1 MIVNTRMPCELEVG
15 FRFVPVGGC
24 LLPIGI
30 EPVVAQRA
38 RKGFSVMEGQLAK
51 ETKDVASGEKKSM
64 VQFKG
69 RMKRFGNV
77 TAVEKMDFEIQE
89 GSLVTLL
96 GPSGCGKTTLLR
108 MVAGLEEP
116 TEGDILI
123 NGKRVNDTPIHKRNL
138 GMIFQNYALFPHK
151 TIFENVAFGLRYRA
165 VPKAEIREKVT
176 RALEMVRL
184 PGVENRM
191 PSQLSGGQQQRIA
204 MARAIVIEPDVLL
217 MDEPLSALDENL
229 REAMR
234 REVGNL
240 QQMLGVTTIFVTHD
254 QREALSMSDK
264 ILVMKAGRKQQEG
277 RPEEV
282 YNEPANH
289 FVADFLGHSNF
300 LPGDVVDVESDHVRV
315 KIETGEVLYA
325 SNTNG
330 FSKGDRVE
338 MIVRAQRFDAF
349 TEGEFAPVEGMNHF
363 TGRIKDRSYMG
374 GEVSYF
380 IELGDG
386 REIHVISM
394 MRTRIYDVGETV
406 NVQVAPHHCHLIPLE
421 S

>member
-1 MIVNTRMPCELEVG
+1 ML
-15 FRFVPVGGC
+15 
-24 LLPIGI
+24 
-30 EPVVAQRA
+30 
-38 RKGFSVMEGQLAK
+38 
-51 ETKDVASGEKKSM
+51 
-64 VQFKG
+64 QFKG
-69 RMKRFGNV
+69 IYKRFGNV
-77 TAVEKMDFEIQE
+77 VAVEKMDFDIEE

-108 MVAGLEEP
+108 MVAGLEDP

-123 NGKRVNDTPIHKRNL
+123 NGTRINDVPIHKRNL

-151 TIFENVAFGLRYRA
+151 TIFDNVAFGLKYRN
-165 VPKAEIREKVT
+165 VSKEETKEKVHK
-176 RALEMVRL
+176 ALEMVRL

-229 REAMR
+229 REEMR
-234 REVGNL
+234 REVDNL

-264 ILVMKAGRKQQEG
+264 ILVMKDGRKQQEG
-277 RPEEV
+277 DPESV
-282 YNEPANH
+282 YNEPVNH

-300 LPGDVVDVESDHVRV
+300 LKGEVVSSDDKQIRV
-315 KIETGEVLYA
+315 QVETGDELIA
-325 SNTNG
+325 INKGG
-330 FSKGDRVE
+330 FSSGDKVE
-338 MIVRAQRFDAF
+338 LIVRAQRFDVF
-349 TEGEFAPVEGMNHF
+349 QPDEFVEQEGLNQFQG
-363 TGRIKDRSYMG
+363 TIKDRSYMG

-380 IELGDG
+380 IELANG

-394 MRTRIYDVGETV
+394 MRTRIYKIGDEV
-406 NVQVAPHHCHLIPLE
+406 NIQVAPHHCHLIAQN
-421 S
+421 SKDA

>member
-1 MIVNTRMPCELEVG
+1 
-15 FRFVPVGGC
+15 
-24 LLPIGI
+24 
-30 EPVVAQRA
+30 
-38 RKGFSVMEGQLAK
+38 
-51 ETKDVASGEKKSM
+51 M
-64 VQFKG
+64 VRFKG
-69 RMKRFGNV
+69 IMKRFGPV
-77 TAVEKMDFEIQE
+77 VAVEKMDLDIEE

-108 MVAGLEEP
+108 MVAGLEQP
-116 TEGDILI
+116 TEGDIFIKDERI
-123 NGKRVNDTPIHKRNL
+123 NDVPIHQRNL

-151 TIFENVAFGLRYRA
+151 TIYDNVAFGLKYRD
-165 VPKAEIREKVT
+165 VPREDIKKKVT

-229 REAMR
+229 REEMR
-234 REVGNL
+234 REVDNL

-264 ILVMKAGRKQQEG
+264 ILVMKDGRKQQEG
-277 RPEEV
+277 SPESV
-282 YNEPANH
+282 YNQPANH

-300 LPGDVVDVESDHVRV
+300 MPGEVVAVEDSQAHV
-315 KIETGEVLYA
+315 KIETGDVLIA
-325 SNTNG
+325 TSRGRFAEN
-330 FSKGDRVE
+330 DRVE
-338 MIVRAQRFDAF
+338 MVVRAQRFDVFPKDEF
-349 TEGEFAPVEGMNHF
+349 TPLEGTNHF
-363 TGRIKDRSYMG
+363 QGRIKDRSYMG

-380 IELGDG
+380 IELTPG

-394 MRTRIYDVGETV
+394 MRTRIYNIGEEV
-406 NVQVAPHHCHLIPLE
+406 SVRVAPHHCHLIPLE
-421 S
+421 EAAV

>member
-1 MIVNTRMPCELEVG
+1 
-15 FRFVPVGGC
+15 
-24 LLPIGI
+24 
-30 EPVVAQRA
+30 
-38 RKGFSVMEGQLAK
+38 
-51 ETKDVASGEKKSM
+51 VASAGKQPI

-69 RMKRFGNV
+69 ILKRFGQV
-77 TAVEKMDFEIQE
+77 MAVEKMDFDIEE

-123 NGKRVNDTPIHKRNL
+123 KGKRINDTPIHKRNL

-151 TIFENVAFGLRYRA
+151 TIFDNVAFGLKYRD
-165 VPKAEIREKVT
+165 VSKEEIRTKVT

-184 PGVENRM
+184 PGVEARM

-229 REAMR
+229 REEMR
-234 REVGNL
+234 REVDNL

-264 ILVMKAGRKQQEG
+264 ILVMKDGRKQQEG
-277 RPEEV
+277 SPEAV

-300 LPGDVVDVESDHVRV
+300 IPGEVVDLDDDRIQVR
-315 KIETGEVLYA
+315 IETGDLLFAE
-325 SNTNG
+325 NKGG
-330 FSKGDRVE
+330 FTKGAAVE

-349 TEGEFAPVEGMNHF
+349 PKAEFQATEGMNHF
-363 TGRIKDRSYMG
+363 EGRIKDRSYMG

-380 IELGDG
+380 IEVGEG
-386 REIHVISM
+386 REIHIISM
-394 MRTRIYDVGETV
+394 MRTRLYQVGEAV
-406 NVQVAPHHCHLIPLE
+406 SVQVAPHHCHLIPRD
-421 S
+421 

>member
-1 MIVNTRMPCELEVG
+1 M
-15 FRFVPVGGC
+15 
-24 LLPIGI
+24 
-30 EPVVAQRA
+30 
-38 RKGFSVMEGQLAK
+38 
-51 ETKDVASGEKKSM
+51 ASGKKQPM

-69 RMKRFGNV
+69 IMKRFGSV
-77 TAVEKMDFEIQE
+77 TAVEKMDFDIEE

-116 TEGDILI
+116 TEGDIFI
-123 NGKRVNDTPIHKRNL
+123 KGVRINDTPIHKRNL

-151 TIFENVAFGLRYRA
+151 TIFDNVAFGLKYRD
-165 VPKAEIREKVT
+165 VPKDQVKDKVT

-229 REAMR
+229 REEMR
-234 REVGNL
+234 REVDNL
-240 QQMLGVTTIFVTHD
+240 QQMIGVTTIFVTHD

-264 ILVMKAGRKQQEG
+264 ILVMKNGRKQQEG
-277 RPEEV
+277 PPEAV
-282 YNEPANH
+282 YNEPKNH

-300 LPGDVVDVESDHVRV
+300 IKGEVVAVDAKHVDVR
-315 KIETGEVLYA
+315 IETGDVLFA
-325 SNTNG
+325 ENKGG
-330 FSKGDRVE
+330 FAQGDAVE

-349 TEGEFAPVEGMNHF
+349 PKEEFQPTEGLNHF
-363 TGRIKDRSYMG
+363 EGRIKDRSYMG

-380 IELGDG
+380 IELGG
-386 REIHVISM
+386 EREIHVISM
-394 MRTRIYDVGETV
+394 MRTRIYNIGESV
-406 NVQVAPHHCHLIPLE
+406 SVQVAPHHCHLIPLE
-421 S
+421 

>member
-1 MIVNTRMPCELEVG
+1 
-15 FRFVPVGGC
+15 
-24 LLPIGI
+24 
-30 EPVVAQRA
+30 VA
-38 RKGFSVMEGQLAK
+38 
-51 ETKDVASGEKKSM
+51 TGEKQPM

-69 RMKRFGNV
+69 IMKRFGKV
-77 TAVEKMDFEIQE
+77 MAVEKLDFDIEE

-108 MVAGLEEP
+108 MVAGLEDP
-116 TEGDILI
+116 TAGDIYIKGQRI
-123 NGKRVNDTPIHKRNL
+123 NDMPVHKRNL

-151 TIFENVAFGLRYRA
+151 SIFDNVAFGLKYRN
-165 VPKAEIREKVT
+165 VSKNDVREKVT
-176 RALEMVRL
+176 HALEMVRL

-229 REAMR
+229 REEMR
-234 REVGNL
+234 REVDNL

-264 ILVMKAGRKQQEG
+264 ILVMKEGRKQQEG
-277 RPEEV
+277 RPEVV
-282 YNEPANH
+282 YNEPVNH

-300 LPGDVVDVESDHVRV
+300 IKGDVVDVDEAHVRV
-315 KIETGEVLYA
+315 RIETGDVLFA
-325 SNTNG
+325 ENKG
-330 FSKGDRVE
+330 AFAKGDAVE
-338 MIVRAQRFDAF
+338 LVVRAQRFDAF
-349 TEGEFAPVEGMNHF
+349 PKDEFVPTAGLNHF
-363 TGRIKDRSYMG
+363 EGRVKDRSYMG

-380 IELGDG
+380 IEMSGK

-394 MRTRIYDVGETV
+394 MRTRIYNIGESV
-406 NVQVAPHHCHLIPLE
+406 SVQVAPHHCHLIPLE
-421 S
+421 